1 MLLLSNP
8 PKLVYDETGRLIEV
22 ILSAKDYRVYLQTI
36 ATESD
41 WASLPD
47 YIQDAIDQLLIDEV
61 RSKKAMAV
69 DFEAVVS
76 GQTNGA

>member
-8 PKLVYDETGRLIEV
+8 PKLVYDETGHLIEV
-22 ILSAKDYRVYLQTI
+22 ILSAKDYRVYLQTV

-61 RSKKAMAV
+61 RHEKSTVV

>member
-22 ILSAKDYRVYLQTI
+22 ILSAKDYRVYLQTV

-61 RSKKAMAV
+61 RSEKTTAV